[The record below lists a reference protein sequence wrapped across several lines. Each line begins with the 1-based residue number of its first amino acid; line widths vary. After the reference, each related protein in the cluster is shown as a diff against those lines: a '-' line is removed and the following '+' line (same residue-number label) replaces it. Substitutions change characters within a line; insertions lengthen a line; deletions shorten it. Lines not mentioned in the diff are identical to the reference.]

1 MKVTVQILSPHIK
14 KIMGWD
20 ERKTEETYLFVGE
33 TIADLLKV
41 IHDPEGKSLYDQYM
55 DKNSIVSRTYIHLDG
70 VITYLSKEDLQR
82 SLPDGGKIA
91 ILGQLACC
99 GGG

>member
-20 ERKTEETYLFVGE
+20 ERKTEETYLFAGE

-55 DKNSIVSRTYIHLDG
+55 DKNSIISSTYIHLEG
-70 VITYLSKEDLQR
+70 VISYLSKEDLQR
-82 SLPDGGKIA
+82 TLHDGGKIA